1 MMRTLTLMVI
11 TLAVLSTS
19 APAQDATQQLAE
31 IQQLLSEG
39 KNAQASAKAEEAV
52 KVYPD
57 VSMSWFL
64 LARARHAA
72 GDLDGA
78 IEAGKRAVEFPGVR
92 ASSWYNLA
100 CAYAL
105 TGRTDDAFAAL
116 EEAKRA
122 GFADRDLMRTDA
134 DLASIRDDPRFVLPV
149 ERQYDVLDVGDSLG
163 LPYSVDLPPDFDP
176 ERAYPVLVGPGNA
189 EPDPEQPGSL
199 YWGEDSVERGWIVV
213 ESPSFVVA
221 DPVEKTRKLL
231 DHIQETYKL
240 EGGKFHAA
248 GFSSNSVGVFAVV
261 MAMPERFHTVTG
273 VPGYPLVE
281 NKSDLARLEGV
292 TVNMIVGEN
301 DTAFLDPCRV
311 VHNELRGLGIE
322 SYLEVVPGGGHV
334 LEAMFGGELMNRLDA
349 LRKTQ

>member
-1 MMRTLTLMVI
+1 VVI
-11 TLAVLSTS
+11 ALAVLAPA
-19 APAQDATQQLAE
+19 APAQDAGQRLAE

-39 KNAQASAKAEEAV
+39 KYTEARTGAEEAV
-52 KVYPD
+52 KAYPD

-64 LARARHAA
+64 LARARHAV

-78 IEAGKRAVEFPGVR
+78 IEAGKKAVEFPGVR
-92 ASSWYNLA
+92 ASGYYNLA

-105 TGRTDDAFAAL
+105 TGRAEDAFAAL
-116 EEAKRA
+116 EKAKRA
-122 GFADRDLMRTDA
+122 GFADRELMRTDA
-134 DLASIRDDPRFVLPV
+134 DLETIRNDPRFVLPV
-149 ERQYDVLDVGDSLG
+149 ERRYDVLDVGDSLG

-176 ERAYPVLVGPGNA
+176 ERAYPVLVGPGYA
-189 EPDPEQPGSL
+189 EPNPEQPGSL
-199 YWGEDSVERGWIVV
+199 YWGEDSVQRGWIVV

-231 DHIQETYKL
+231 DHIQSTYKL

-281 NKSDLARLEGV
+281 NKTDLAHLEGV

-301 DTAFLDPCRV
+301 DTAILDECRV
-311 VHNELRGLGIE
+311 VHNELRGLGVE
-322 SYLEVVPGGGHV
+322 SYLEVVPGAGHV
-334 LEAMFGGELMNRLDA
+334 IEAMFGGELMNRLDA